1 MCVDLDTEVT
11 GPTQLNANPKE
22 VTINWPHLCAVEI
35 LTSELEL
42 LRRSDFWIVIYAIY
56 FL

>member
-22 VTINWPHLCAVEI
+22 VIINWPHLCAVEI
-35 LTSELEL
+35 LTSEL
-42 LRRSDFWIVIYAIY
+42 LRRSDFDIWIVIYVIY